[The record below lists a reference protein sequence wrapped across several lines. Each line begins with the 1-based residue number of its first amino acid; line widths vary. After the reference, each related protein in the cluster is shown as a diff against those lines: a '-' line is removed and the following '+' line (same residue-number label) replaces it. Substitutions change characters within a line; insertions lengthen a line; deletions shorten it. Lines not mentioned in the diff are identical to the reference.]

1 MRPPWPRIVGERP
14 SRGYARLRMAPL
26 RMRAK
31 NALHVHHRI
40 EEFSMNATIHLARLL
55 VAAGLGGATG
65 GAAMVQP

>member
-1 MRPPWPRIVGERP
+1 
-14 SRGYARLRMAPL
+14 MAPL